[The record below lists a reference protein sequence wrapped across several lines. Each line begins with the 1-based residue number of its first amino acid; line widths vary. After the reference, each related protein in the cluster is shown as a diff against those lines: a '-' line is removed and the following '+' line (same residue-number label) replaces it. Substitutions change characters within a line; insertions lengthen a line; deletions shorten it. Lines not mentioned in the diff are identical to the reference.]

1 MPAGHR
7 SLLFHSPEIV
17 EALERIEAAP
27 PDERLAR
34 IDVARHLIDVPGP
47 GPELRAWIRW
57 CLQRITNKATGRV
70 WTQADIGREA
80 GDASGATVSRVFM
93 GELPRGE
100 LADKVRS
107 VSARVLGLPIDVI
120 WRPTLCPEC
129 GNPLPHGDHD
139 TRTEGVSDRRG
150 AVRWSP
156 RSDRSGTA
164 RRPRGARK
172 ARSRAPAAGSVDG
185 VAVPGNGVEPTDEN
199 DPAERGQQDD
209 TGADDASEAASG
221 EASETHDES
230 GEAGSDPQTMT

>member
-1 MPAGHR
+1 
-7 SLLFHSPEIV
+7 LLFHSPEIV
-17 EALERIEAAP
+17 AALERIEAAP
-27 PDERLAR
+27 PEERMAR
-34 IDVARHLIDVPGP
+34 IDAARELIDVPGA

-100 LADKVRS
+100 LADKVRA
-107 VSARVLGLPIDVI
+107 VTARVLGIPGEVI

-139 TRTEGVSDRRG
+139 TRNADADRRG

-156 RSDRSGTA
+156 RSNRSGTA
-164 RRPRGARK
+164 RRPRGAHR
-172 ARSRAPAAGSVDG
+172 ARSRASTAGSVDG
-185 VAVPGNGVEPTDEN
+185 TAGAEHGAEPTDDRE
-199 DPAERGQQDD
+199 PPVERGERSAG
-209 TGADDASEAASG
+209 TDDASKDVS
-221 EASETHDES
+221 SKTHDES
-230 GEAGSDPQTMT
+230 GEAGADPQTMT